1 MRNGAARLLVVV
13 TVALAAFLPSAM
25 KSTAA
30 PSAKQYVI
38 WSPRGLPA
46 NTGRSLE
53 RISGVRATPIIL
65 GLDWLMRSWMPDGSK
80 IDAPAEG
87 YGYPF
92 EVAVVNPDAYTRYI
106 PEAYR
111 DLVRALGPG
120 EALISRSEARLR
132 GAGQGLR
139 LGLKSG
145 RLDVVEVVPDRVIQG
160 YEAVTAETPAW
171 SYRVRFFIISAP
183 SDVSKERLRRAVR
196 RAAGDIPF
204 EVVGA
209 AADHLRY
216 APDVRP
222 QATFKRVFGE
232 FAARPSTSGSF
243 SILPRWVSRHIRSE
257 SVPILGRVT
266 CHRKLLP
273 LMRGALQ
280 ELRDKGLA
288 HLVRPSEYAG
298 CYNPRFVATPP
309 GVRLS
314 RHSWGIAFDINTSDN
329 QFGQEPHQDPRL
341 IRIMRKWGLL
351 WGGQWPVPDGMHF
364 EWTRFPR

>member
-1 MRNGAARLLVVV
+1 MIKGAARSFVVL
-13 TVALAAFLPSAM
+13 TSLLAASLPNTIGSSAAQAT
-25 KSTAA
+25 KH
-30 PSAKQYVI
+30 YVV

-53 RISGVRATPIIL
+53 KISGVRATPVIL

-80 IDAPAEG
+80 IDSPPEG

-92 EVAVVNPDAYTRYI
+92 EIAVVNPDAYARYV
-106 PEAYR
+106 PTEYR
-111 DLVRALGPG
+111 DVVRSLGSD

-132 GAGQGLR
+132 DAGEGLR

-145 RLDVVEVVPDRVIQG
+145 RLDVKAVVPDRVTQG
-160 YEAVTAETPAW
+160 YEAITGTAPSW
-171 SYRVRFFIISAP
+171 SYRVRFYIVQAP
-183 SDVSKERLRRAVR
+183 GEVAKERLRKAVS

-204 EVVGA
+204 EVVGTA
-209 AADHLRY
+209 AEHLRY

-232 FAARPSTSGSF
+232 YPARPSTSGSF
-243 SILPRWVSRHIRSE
+243 TIWPRWVGRHIRTE

-273 LMRGALQ
+273 QMRGALQ

-288 HLVRPSEYAG
+288 QLVRPSEYAG

-314 RHSWGIAFDINTSDN
+314 RHSWGIAFDINTSNN

-341 IRIMRKWGLL
+341 VRVMRKWGLL